1 MGKEQ
6 VRQSASSTKEARTL
20 CERGIDSHGLHKSP
34 EKVEAVLKA
43 PHPCNEAEG
52 RSFLGLVNYYK
63 DSCRACQQ
71 WYTL

>member
-6 VRQSASSTKEARTL
+6 VRQSASSSEEARTL

-52 RSFLGLVNYYK
+52 WSFLGLVNYYK
-63 DSCRACQQ
+63 DSCPTCQQ